1 MVALQIRHFRRTLP
15 QMVAAMKA
23 KDKTRLSII
32 RQVMAEV
39 KNIEV
44 NERRDVTEED
54 VNSMIKRLIKQT
66 SETLEMSKQAGNNQE
81 RTDVLT
87 QQVEILE
94 SLLPEQV
101 SGDALVA
108 LIEKTIAE
116 VGAESRKDMGRVMGA
131 LNAATGGNFDK
142 AAAAKEVGARL
153 S

>member
-1 MVALQIRHFRRTLP
+1 MTNEELHA

-32 RQVMAEV
+32 RQVMTEV

-44 NERRDVTEED
+44 NERRDFTEED

-94 SLLPEQV
+94 SLLPEQI

-108 LIEKTIAE
+108 LIEKTIVE

>member
-1 MVALQIRHFRRTLP
+1 MTSEELHA

>member
-1 MVALQIRHFRRTLP
+1 MTNEELHA

-54 VNSMIKRLIKQT
+54 VNSMINRLIKQT

>member
-1 MVALQIRHFRRTLP
+1 MTNEELHA

-81 RTDVLT
+81 RTAVLT

>member
-1 MVALQIRHFRRTLP
+1 MTNEELHA

-23 KDKTRLSII
+23 RDKTRLSII

-66 SETLEMSKQAGNNQE
+66 GETLEMSKQAGNNQE

-87 QQVEILE
+87 QQVEMLE

-101 SGDALVA
+101 SGDDLVA

>member
-1 MVALQIRHFRRTLP
+1 MTNEELHA

-116 VGAESRKDMGRVMGA
+116 VGAESRKDMGRVIGA

>member
-1 MVALQIRHFRRTLP
+1 MTNEELYA

-32 RQVMAEV
+32 RQVMTEV

-44 NERRDVTEED
+44 NERRVVTEED

-94 SLLPEQV
+94 SLLPEQI

-108 LIEKTIAE
+108 LIEKTIVE